1 MKRLLKWADIHW
13 IFATTVLVLMAIWIS
28 GAVAMFIHA
37 LNGQGAAV
45 MVLANGLWVLSFGA
59 ILLAILAHPIIWA
72 TSKVRRLLVKAVTKG
87 V

>member
-13 IFATTVLVLMAIWIS
+13 IFATTVLVLMAIWIP
-28 GAVAMFIHA
+28 GAVAMLIHA

-45 MVLANGLWVLSFGA
+45 MVLANGLWALSFGV
-59 ILLAILAHPIIWA
+59 IVLSVLAHPIIWA